1 MSADYIILAVVAA
14 LGISGGM
21 FLRSQAKKYRAR
33 HHHSNDKR
41 PPHQPTH

>member
-1 MSADYIILAVVAA
+1 MSADYVILAVVAV

-21 FLRSQAKKYRAR
+21 FLLSQAKKYRAR
-33 HHHSNDKR
+33 HHHIDDKH